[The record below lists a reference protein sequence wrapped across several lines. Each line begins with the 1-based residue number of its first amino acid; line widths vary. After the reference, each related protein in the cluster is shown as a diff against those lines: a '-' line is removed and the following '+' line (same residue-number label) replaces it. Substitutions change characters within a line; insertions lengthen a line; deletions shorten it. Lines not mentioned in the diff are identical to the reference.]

1 MVEVHEHFLLDH
13 GLSIGSVHMSVG
25 IQNKHIEL
33 RQRVDISINVADLIG
48 KLLNCRVHTNQFTL
62 KHIDDKSHT
71 LGHSRE
77 IIVRSG
83 LGTFSLN
90 EQNRVLSGLGL

>member
-25 IQNKHIEL
+25 IQTSDKLHHPNKSHKHIEL

-48 KLLNCRVHTNQFTL
+48 KLLNCRVHTNQVTL
-62 KHIDDKSHT
+62 KHIDDNYTLNNLSTTVQAIHWVTVGKS
-71 LGHSRE
+71 
-77 IIVRSG
+77 
-83 LGTFSLN
+83 
-90 EQNRVLSGLGL
+90 